1 MDDRTPLECC
11 PDLRAAFDLLGKRW
25 TALILDVLAARPA
38 RFCEIQRAIPGL
50 SDRLL
55 AERLREL
62 VAAGVV
68 GRSGEPAARAAYTL
82 TDRGRRLLPGLDELR
97 GWARA
102 EPAEASHETRGLR
115 GSRGPDSLAG

>member
-1 MDDRTPLECC
+1 MTDRPPLECC

-38 RFCEIQRAIPGL
+38 HFCEIHRAIPGL

-68 GRSGEPAARAAYTL
+68 CRSGGPDARAAYQL
-82 TDRGRRLLPGLDELR
+82 TERGRRLLPGLDELR
-97 GWARA
+97 GWARG
-102 EPAEASHETRGLR
+102 EPALT
-115 GSRGPDSLAG
+115 PDR

>member
-38 RFCEIQRAIPGL
+38 RFSEIHRAIPGL

-68 GRSGEPAARAAYTL
+68 CKSGGPTARAAYAL

-102 EPAEASHETRGLR
+102 APVATAR
-115 GSRGPDSLAG
+115 

>member
-1 MDDRTPLECC
+1 MEDRPLECC

-38 RFCEIQRAIPGL
+38 RFCEIHRAIPGL

-62 VAAGVV
+62 VAAGVIEQTDA
-68 GRSGEPAARAAYTL
+68 GYALTRSGRELLDHLRPLNDWAK
-82 TDRGRRLLPGLDELR
+82 RRLR
-97 GWARA
+97 
-102 EPAEASHETRGLR
+102 
-115 GSRGPDSLAG
+115 

>member
-1 MDDRTPLECC
+1 MTDPAPLECC

-38 RFCEIQRAIPGL
+38 GFCEIHRAIPGL

-62 VAAGVV
+62 VAAGLVS
-68 GRSGEPAARAAYTL
+68 RTGEPAARSAYAL
-82 TDRGRRLLPGLDELR
+82 TDRGRRLLPALDELR
-97 GWARA
+97 GWARE
-102 EPAEASHETRGLR
+102 EPAAAPR
-115 GSRGPDSLAG
+115 

>member
-25 TALILDVLAARPA
+25 TALILDVLAVRPA
-38 RFCEIQRAIPGL
+38 RFCELHRAIPGL

-62 VAAGVV
+62 TSHGILERAIE
-68 GRSGEPAARAAYTL
+68 GEPAVARYRL
-82 TDRGRRLLPGLDELR
+82 TDCGIDLVEQLSPVIS
-97 GWARA
+97 WAERWN
-102 EPAEASHETRGLR
+102 
-115 GSRGPDSLAG
+115 